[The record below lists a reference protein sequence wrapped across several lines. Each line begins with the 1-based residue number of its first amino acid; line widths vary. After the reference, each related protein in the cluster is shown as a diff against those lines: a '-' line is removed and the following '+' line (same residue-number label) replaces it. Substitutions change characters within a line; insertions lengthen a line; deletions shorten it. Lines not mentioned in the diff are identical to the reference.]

1 MTLSLEE
8 KENAKKRARRNSADK
23 LSLLEAEVISLFV
36 QVCRFLRQPRSLG
49 EIYGLLFISP
59 QPLAL
64 DDLIYQLGMSKA
76 SASMGLKS
84 LRNSGAIKMV
94 YMPGDRRVHYEAVP
108 ELRNLASHFLR
119 DQIVSH
125 WNSGAYRLGHIT
137 DMVKEMPAA
146 DRARVNARVTTL
158 TTWEK
163 KSRKLL
169 PVIFKI
175 FAA

>member
-23 LSLLEAEVISLFV
+23 LSLLQAEVISLFV
-36 QVCRFLRQPRSLG
+36 QACRLFRQPPTLG

-59 QPLAL
+59 RPLAL
-64 DDLIYQLGMSKA
+64 DHLIYQLGMSKA

-108 ELRNLASHFLR
+108 ELRQLAGIFCATRLR
-119 DQIVSH
+119 LIGTVGPIDSDRLQIWSKKCRLRTELVS
-125 WNSGAYRLGHIT
+125 
-137 DMVKEMPAA
+137 M
-146 DRARVNARVTTL
+146 RVS
-158 TTWEK
+158 
-163 KSRKLL
+163 SR
-169 PVIFKI
+169 
-175 FAA
+175 

>member
-23 LSLLEAEVISLFV
+23 LSLLQAEVISLFV
-36 QVCRFLRQPRSLG
+36 QACRLFRQPPTLG

-59 QPLAL
+59 RPLAL
-64 DDLIYQLGMSKA
+64 DHLIYQLGMSKA

-108 ELRNLASHFLR
+108 ELRQLARHFLR
-119 DQIVSH
+119 DQIETH
-125 WNSGAYRLGHIT
+125 WNSGAYRLGQIT
-137 DMVKEMPAA
+137 NLVKEMPAA
-146 DRARVNARVTTL
+146 DRARVNARVITL
-158 TTWEK
+158 TSWEK

-169 PVIFKI
+169 PIIFKI
-175 FAA
+175 IGA